1 VVFWLLALGLLLLL
15 LASHE
20 IGYRVGR
27 RLAEAE
33 DHGRRS
39 HGQTW
44 ETEVLGLLGLL
55 LAFSFGMAV
64 ARFDTRRQLIVDE
77 ANAIGTTHLRTRF
90 LHEPAGQQLR
100 DLLRSYVGVRLE
112 YYDAAAD
119 RGRLKAAA
127 QRSAELQTQIW
138 ARVVAGASADPH
150 ATTLPLLVQSTN
162 EMIDLEA
169 KRRAALF
176 NHVPWT
182 VFLMIVLVAGSG
194 IALIGY
200 TRGLIGRRLLFGSV
214 AMPLLVSAV
223 VTLIFDID
231 HPRVGLVHLGQQSML
246 QLRDSL

>member
-27 RLAEAE
+27 RVSSAE
-33 DHGRRS
+33 DYGRRS

-44 ETEVLGLLGLL
+44 ETEVLALLGLL
-55 LAFSFGMAV
+55 IAFSFGMAV
-64 ARFDTRRQLIVDE
+64 ARFDARRQLIVDE
-77 ANAIGTTHLRTRF
+77 ANAIGTTYLRTRF
-90 LHEPAGQQLR
+90 LQEPAGQQLR

-112 YYDAAAD
+112 YYDAGPD

-127 QRSAELQTQIW
+127 RRSAELQTQIW
-138 ARVVAGASADPH
+138 SRVVAGASADAH

-182 VFLMIVLVAGSG
+182 VLLMIILVAGTG

-200 TRGLIGRRLLFGSV
+200 TRGLIGRRLLFGSF

-223 VTLIFDID
+223 VTLIVDID
-231 HPRVGLVHLGQQSML
+231 YPRLGLVHLGQHSML
-246 QLRDSL
+246 QLRDGL